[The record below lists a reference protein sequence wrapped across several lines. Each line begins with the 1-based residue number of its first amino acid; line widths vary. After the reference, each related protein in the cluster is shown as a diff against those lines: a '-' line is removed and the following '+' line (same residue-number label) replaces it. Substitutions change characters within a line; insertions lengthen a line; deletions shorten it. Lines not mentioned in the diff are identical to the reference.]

1 MEEEYRAEAELLK
14 ALAHPVRLEIVHG
27 LLCCGCRNV
36 GCMVSHTGQSQSC
49 VSQHLARLKAAGVVK
64 AERAGNEVYSD
75 IDDARVPKLLCAL
88 FPKEGEK

>member
-1 MEEEYRAEAELLK
+1 MEPQYEEEAELLK

-27 LLCCGCRNV
+27 PLTCGCRNV

-64 AERAGNEVYSD
+64 AERSGNEVYYD
-75 IDDARVPKLLCAL
+75 LDDPRVAGLLRAL
-88 FPKEGEK
+88 FREEGNT